1 MPTPRAGR
9 PNMQQIADAAAV
21 SKSAVSLALRN
32 DPRIPESTRARIQQ
46 IAKKMGYQRN
56 PVVDTLM
63 SQLRAGRQPGFQAN
77 LALINCAPFENLSS
91 NHTFS
96 RLREGVLE
104 RSRKLG
110 YGVEEFWLQ
119 KPDLRPQRL
128 KQILETRGIRGV
140 VLIGMLGFDEID
152 DEQFAL
158 FYKQFAC
165 AVIGTAQLNKRINC
179 STNDQYLTA
188 RRATR
193 KVLKMGYRRPI
204 LVVPEADDA
213 VLENKFSAGFY
224 SIVKSLPKR
233 DQLEVV
239 GLDLESLPQAIKTIK
254 ARKADVIITNQ
265 SELYSA
271 LRDSGFSI
279 PDEVGLVHLDW
290 HAGLKEMAGMRQN
303 NKVVGQVGVDLVVGQ
318 LQRNEFGAQE
328 YPQVVEIESI
338 WVDGAS
344 VRESVAST
352 KAH

>member
-1 MPTPRAGR
+1 
-9 PNMQQIADAAAV
+9 
-21 SKSAVSLALRN
+21 
-32 DPRIPESTRARIQQ
+32 
-46 IAKKMGYQRN
+46 
-56 PVVDTLM
+56 
-63 SQLRAGRQPGFQAN
+63 
-77 LALINCAPFENLSS
+77 
-91 NHTFS
+91 
-96 RLREGVLE
+96 
-104 RSRKLG
+104 
-110 YGVEEFWLQ
+110 
-119 KPDLRPQRL
+119 
-128 KQILETRGIRGV
+128 
-140 VLIGMLGFDEID
+140 
-152 DEQFAL
+152 
-158 FYKQFAC
+158 
-165 AVIGTAQLNKRINC
+165 
-179 STNDQYLTA
+179 
-188 RRATR
+188 
-193 KVLKMGYRRPI
+193 MGYRRPI

-239 GLDLESLPQAIKTIK
+239 GLDSESLPQTIKTIK

-271 LRDSGFSI
+271 LRDSEFSI

-352 KAH
+352 RAH